1 MVDTA
6 DSRSAIIKNYLLIE
20 ICKVMA
26 MKKKLI
32 GSLRRVADDP
42 PLNLSEGMILTLIV
56 VVEIVNASEESSVG
70 AHHGILMFGI
80 LHAVTALPEILHGL
94 DELIKAQEEL

>member
-32 GSLRRVADDP
+32 GSLRRVADDL

-56 VVEIVNASEESSVG
+56 VVEIINASEESSVG

>member
-26 MKKKLI
+26 IKKKLI

-56 VVEIVNASEESSVG
+56 VVEIINASEESSVG

-80 LHAVTALPEILHGL
+80 LHAVTALPEIFHGE
-94 DELIKAQEEL
+94 DELIKVQEEL

>member
-56 VVEIVNASEESSVG
+56 VV
-70 AHHGILMFGI
+70 
-80 LHAVTALPEILHGL
+80 
-94 DELIKAQEEL
+94 

>member
-20 ICKVMA
+20 ICEVMA

-32 GSLRRVADDP
+32 GPLQKVADNP
-42 PLNLSEGMILTLIV
+42 HFNFGAGMILTLIV
-56 VVEIVNASEESSVG
+56 VVEIINASEESSVG
-70 AHHGILMFGI
+70 AHHGVLMFGI
-80 LHAVTALPEILHGL
+80 LHAVTALREILHGV

>member
-32 GSLRRVADDP
+32 GSLRRVADDL